1 MCLILNQV
9 GVWALL
15 QKDSF
20 VPLYYQLKEIIK
32 DKIEAEEWL
41 PHSRIP
47 SVRELSEIFNISTT
61 TVKQAI
67 SELTHEGLLY
77 SIQGKGTFVAS
88 HRFAS
93 GLPETTMI
101 SEEILLGTRVRQLGS
116 EFSVKVLSADTID
129 CNRAMA
135 RTLQIDEES
144 PVIRIRRL
152 KCVDDAPMLIET
164 TFIPTALCPGLEKE
178 DLTQSLFRLID
189 SKYSIRLRKSFEG
202 FRPVFLDTLEA
213 DLLNQTPGCLALL
226 NERVSC
232 ADKEKPVLYG
242 KSLIR
247 ADMCKMYIDLTQIR
261 SIRDM
266 VQSETSF

>member
-41 PHSRIP
+41 PHSKIP
-47 SVRELSEIFNISTT
+47 SVRELSEIFDISTT

-77 SIQGKGTFVAS
+77 SSQGKGTFVAS

-93 GLPETTMI
+93 GLTETTMI

-116 EFSVKVLSADTID
+116 EFSVKVLSTDTID

-135 RTLQIDEES
+135 RILQIDEES
-144 PVIRIRRL
+144 PAIRIRRL
-152 KCVDDAPMLIET
+152 KCVDNAPMLVET
-164 TFIPTALCPGLEKE
+164 TFISTALCPGLEKE
-178 DLTQSLFRLID
+178 DLTRSFFRLID
-189 SKYSIRLRKSFEG
+189 SQYSIRLCKSFEG

-247 ADMCKMYIDLTQIR
+247 ADMCKMYVDLTQIR

-266 VQSETSF
+266 VHSETSF